1 MQTSKDDNSDKK
13 TNTGAEEKIEQVSSK
28 DIKNAHA
35 SGDGSIKRSDETI
48 VETTKTK
55 SGNTNPATENY

>member
-1 MQTSKDDNSDKK
+1 MQTSKDDKEQIKPK
-13 TNTGAEEKIEQVSSK
+13 TAAEENKEVSSK

-48 VETTKTK
+48 GDKAETKT
-55 SGNTNPATENY
+55 GNTNPATENY